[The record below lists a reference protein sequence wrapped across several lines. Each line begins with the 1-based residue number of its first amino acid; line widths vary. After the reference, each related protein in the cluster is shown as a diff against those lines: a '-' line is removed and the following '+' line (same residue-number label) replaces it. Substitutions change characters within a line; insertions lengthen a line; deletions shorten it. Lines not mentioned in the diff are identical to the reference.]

1 MEIWKLL
8 TPQLLEDV
16 LNVEVD
22 LEEQLEVEV
31 GEEDNPI

>member
-16 LNVEVD
+16 LDVEVN

-31 GEEDNPI
+31 GEEDNPV

>member
-1 MEIWKLL
+1 ML